1 MKRLFCICVVFLL
14 VGTVAFSQ
22 DASKRLD
29 AVAPKDARTMA
40 MGGSF
45 VAMSSGYQSLYGNP
59 ASFADTK
66 GEFTLLSTTSW
77 VYFRPTQ
84 KNIETLASLSTLPEE
99 ELLSAL
105 KPFITQNGLGAGASA
120 GLGWVGKGLGL
131 GLIGGGDVYLEGDYV
146 STAEGIMDATTA
158 AVVGIG
164 LPLQLGGL
172 RLQVGG
178 DIRPYVRMTGKVTG
192 AQIISLM
199 MKAGDDGPNINSL
212 PVNVGFG
219 LALDLGAK
227 LDLGKLLAVGL
238 AVRDIT
244 PNMSYTKTTLGQVGE
259 ALQGGADAASKVQ
272 YAILPNLT
280 AGVSL
285 TPIPEGLRKLLDV
298 TVTAELQD
306 PVKVIAEKLSPF
318 SLLHLGAEAELLGG
332 LIAGRLGVNKG
343 YISLGAGLDLLL
355 MELNVA
361 IFTEELGIRPGDKP
375 RTGVSAEVALRF

>member
-1 MKRLFCICVVFLL
+1 MKRTKIVTLALL
-14 VGTVAFSQ
+14 LIGTVAFAQ
-22 DASKRLD
+22 TRLD

-45 VAMSSGYQSLYGNP
+45 VAMSNGYQSLYGNP

-66 GEFTLLSTTSW
+66 GEFTLLSTTTW
-77 VYFRPTQ
+77 AYLRPTQ
-84 KNIETLASLSTLPEE
+84 ENIRTLSGLADLPES
-99 ELLSAL
+99 ELPAAL
-105 KPFITQNGLGAGASA
+105 TPFITENGLGAGASA

-131 GLIGGGDVYLEGDYV
+131 GLIGGGDVYLTGPNV
-146 STAEGIMDATTA
+146 LGAQGFMDATTA

-164 LPLQLGGL
+164 IPLQLGGL

-192 AQIISLM
+192 TQIIGIVM
-199 MKAGDDGPNINSL
+199 DGGDFDPMTL

-219 LALDLGAK
+219 LALDVGAK
-227 LDLGKLLAVGL
+227 LDLGKLLSVGL

-259 ALQGGADAASKVQ
+259 ALQAGADSGVKVPYQ
-272 YAILPNLT
+272 ILPNLT

-318 SLLHLGAEAELLGG
+318 SLLHLGAEAEFLGG

-343 YISLGAGLDLLL
+343 YISVGAGLDLLL

>member
-1 MKRLFCICVVFLL
+1 MKRISIVSLTLL
-14 VGTVAFSQ
+14 LIGPAAFAQ
-22 DASKRLD
+22 ARLD

-66 GEFTLLSTTSW
+66 GEFTLLSTTAW
-77 VYFRPTQ
+77 AYLRPTQ
-84 KNIETLASLSTLPEE
+84 ENIRTLTGLSELPES
-99 ELLSAL
+99 ELPAAL
-105 KPFITQNGLGAGASA
+105 TPFITENGLGAGMSA

-131 GLIGGGDVYLEGDYV
+131 GLIGGGDVYLTGPNV
-146 STAEGIMDATTA
+146 LGAQGFLDATTA

-164 LPLQLGGL
+164 IPLQLGGL

-178 DIRPYVRMTGKVTG
+178 DIRPYIRMTGKVTG
-192 AQIISLM
+192 GQVISM
-199 MKAGDDGPNINSL
+199 AMGGGDFDPMTL

-227 LDLGKLLAVGL
+227 LDLGKLLSVGL

-272 YAILPNLT
+272 YGILPNLT